1 MNTEK
6 EIAFTLAGIHELAAK
21 IIRFCSNKGKILCF
35 YGPMGAGKTTLI
47 KAIVQALNGKDQG
60 HSPTFGLVNEYA
72 YKDGSLLGYH
82 FDFYRLENEL
92 EALDMGFEE
101 YVDSG
106 SWIFIEWPEKIPS
119 FLPENAVKLHLNV
132 IDIANRSVILQ

>member
-1 MNTEK
+1 MDTEK
-6 EIAFTLAGIHELAAK
+6 EIQFALDAIHELAAK
-21 IIRFCSNKGKILCF
+21 IVNFCNNKSKILCF

-47 KAIVQALNGKDQG
+47 KAIVKAIGGEDQG

-72 YKDGSLLGYH
+72 HKDGSLLGYH
-82 FDFYRLENEL
+82 FDFYRLEEEL

-106 SWIFIEWPEKIPS
+106 SWIFIEWPEKVPS
-119 FLPENAVKLHLNV
+119 FLPQEVVEIRLNV
-132 IDIANRSVILQ
+132 VDTTNRKIAIQ